1 MTYQPNRILVT
12 GGAGFIG
19 SNFIQYMLAN
29 YPYLHITNVDKLTYA
44 GSLDN
49 VVDFTMDK
57 RYLFFQTDI
66 GSSAEIETILRTN
79 NIDTIV
85 HFAAESHVDRS
96 IVNPDAFIR
105 TNIVGTYVL
114 LEAARKVWL
123 QEGHRTEHHCRFHH
137 VSTDEVYGSLSQ
149 TASAFTEQTPY
160 APKSPYSASKAAS
173 DHLVQAYH
181 NTYGMPITLSN
192 CSNNYG
198 PRQHPEKF
206 IPTIITSCLTLKPIP
221 IYSDG
226 SHIRD
231 WLYVEDH
238 CHGIDLILRHGK
250 VGENYN
256 IGADAEYNNLALTYL
271 VCEMMAEQTGQNV
284 ATYVDL
290 MTFVQD
296 RPGHDFRYAIDAKK
310 MREQLRWQPIH
321 DIKQGV
327 RKTVTWYLQYYKN
340 DVCVSESI

>member
-1 MTYQPNRILVT
+1 MFMIYQPKRIVVT

-19 SNFIQYMLAN
+19 SNYIQYMLDN
-29 YPYLHITNVDKLTYA
+29 YADIHITNIDKITYA

-49 VVDFTMDK
+49 VARFTHDK

-96 IVNPDAFIR
+96 IANPDAFIR
-105 TNIVGTYVL
+105 TNMVGTYVL

-123 QEGHRTEHHCRFHH
+123 QESHRNKLNCRFHH
-137 VSTDEVYGSLSQ
+137 VSTDEVYGSLSK
-149 TASAFTEQTPY
+149 TDPPFTEQTPY

-173 DHLVQAYH
+173 DHLVSAYY
-181 NTYGMPITLSN
+181 NTYGLPVTLSN

-198 PRQHPEKF
+198 PSQHQEKL
-206 IPTIITSCLTLKPIP
+206 IPTIIASCLTFKSIP

-226 SHIRD
+226 SNIRD

-238 CHGIDLILRHGK
+238 CRGIDLIIHRGEL
-250 VGENYN
+250 GENYN
-256 IGADAEYNNLALTYL
+256 IGADTEYNNLALTHII
-271 VCEMMAEQTGQNV
+271 CEMMAEQTGQTL
-284 ATYVDL
+284 AAYLDL
-290 MTFVQD
+290 ISFVKD

-310 MREQLRWQPIH
+310 MQQQLGWQPLH
-321 DIKQGV
+321 DIKQGL
-327 RKTVTWYLQYYKN
+327 RKTVTWYLAHHQVKAFA
-340 DVCVSESI
+340 